1 MILWDN
7 SYVYATD
14 PNKNVRVKRFPN
26 DWMGSGWIEEFFDY
40 KPFGELKNY
49 VANPPRFMF
58 SSEEYMPETG
68 MYHYLYRAYSPSLA
82 RFITRDPIEEAGGVN
97 LYCFVNN
104 NPVSKWDKDGNFIA
118 QEAIPCLAAEFL
130 TSILIN
136 AFSRML
142 SLADISTKV
151 REYCYDHLELPGK
164 DFLVNMKLNGNSL
177 TADTLNTIKS
187 CLLNIKGLENLISVQ
202 ESMTI
207 THSSPFTCYG
217 NFLSRKIKFSVTIR
231 YTMYADFTLTKSR
244 PIYDDTYTIDKELGI
259 ISSFHC
265 CNFCTIYNN

>member
-1 MILWDN
+1 MIFMIYFSMQDDQSETSGDADVILWDN

-26 DWMGSGWIEEFFDY
+26 DWIPGTWVEEFIDY

-104 NPVSKWDKDGNFIA
+104 NPVSKWDMLGLECYCGMDITEKLNN
-118 QEAIPCLAAEFL
+118 
-130 TSILIN
+130 ILI
-136 AFSRML
+136 
-142 SLADISTKV
+142 KV
-151 REYCYDHLELPGK
+151 K
-164 DFLVNMKLNGNSL
+164 
-177 TADTLNTIKS
+177 
-187 CLLNIKGLENLISVQ
+187 NIFNNN
-202 ESMTI
+202 
-207 THSSPFTCYG
+207 HC
-217 NFLSRKIKFSVTIR
+217 
-231 YTMYADFTLTKSR
+231 R
-244 PIYDDTYTIDKELGI
+244 PIHL
-259 ISSFHC
+259 
-265 CNFCTIYNN
+265 